1 MAEYEI
7 ILIEPKTPG
16 NIGAI
21 ARLMV
26 NFDVQK
32 LSILNPP
39 DIDDEALARAMHA
52 KHILNDFDVIDS
64 LSDKLKTFDL
74 VVGTTGITS
83 EKEKE
88 FLRKAESPEEFAENT
103 YGYPGR
109 IALLFGREDKGLS
122 NEELSYC
129 DKLINI
135 PSSDHYPIL
144 NLSHAV
150 GIILYEIFKKQD
162 VKIKT
167 HEISGKEIDE
177 RERERLLTLFST
189 ILEQINY
196 PPHKRRKTEVMFRKL
211 LGRATTRRS
220 EYHRL
225 MGVFS
230 WISKRLNGKK

>member
-1 MAEYEI
+1 MVEYEI
-7 ILIEPKTPG
+7 ILIGPKTPG

-21 ARLMV
+21 ARLMM
-26 NFDVQK
+26 NFDVAN

-39 DIDDEALARAMHA
+39 EIDDEALARAMHA
-52 KHILNDFDVIDS
+52 KSILREFDEIDS
-64 LSDKLKTFDL
+64 LLEKLNSFDL

-88 FLRKAESPEEFAENT
+88 FLRKAETPEEFAENT
-103 YGYPGR
+103 CDYHGR
-109 IALLFGREDKGLS
+109 IAILFGREDKGLS

-135 PSSDHYPIL
+135 PSSKTYPIL

-150 GIILYEIFKKQD
+150 GVILYEIFKNRED
-162 VKIKT
+162 DTDAYDISERKI
-167 HEISGKEIDE
+167 EES
-177 RERERLLTLFST
+177 ERERLVSLFSN
-189 ILEQINY
+189 ILEQIEY

-211 LGRATTRRS
+211 LGRATTKRS

-230 WISKRLNGKK
+230 WIHTRLKK